1 MRDDAVNVIVFSK
14 DRPLQLH
21 GMLTS
26 VFRYWRSDV
35 RVGVLVREDDRTRS
49 AYAAVEAE
57 FSSGPVRFLYESDF
71 APALIRLLVEATTP
85 HVCFGCDDVV
95 YTAPVDM
102 AEIYHAFQAT
112 TDLLGYSLRLGKNTE
127 ADMFGRP
134 LPQPVFFPA
143 ATPRFDEYGGDV
155 VNDGLLWDARN
166 GAGDWGYPWEVLG
179 TVYPTDY
186 VRATVRALV
195 RDGQVQNPSTLEDA
209 GWRRWMEHAG
219 DRYVMRSYARSR
231 LVVPTVNLVQSVFGN
246 GIVGPAGMDPVFLL
260 DCWNRGLRLDV
271 DRYRGMT
278 PPSWRVGDFFLRRD
292 G

>member
-1 MRDDAVNVIVFSK
+1 
-14 DRPLQLH
+14 
-21 GMLTS
+21 MLTS
-26 VFRYWRSDV
+26 VFRHWRGDLDV
-35 RVGVLVREDDRTRS
+35 AVLAHGEALYDA
-49 AYAAVEAE
+49 AYEAVEAE
-57 FSSGPVRFLYESDF
+57 FADRVRFWQEVDF
-71 APALIRLLVEATTP
+71 ATDLLELIEDAP
-85 HVCFGCDDVV
+85 YVCFGCDDVV
-95 YTAPVDM
+95 YTLPVDM
-102 AEIYHAFQAT
+102 AEVDAAFRAHP
-112 TDLLGYSLRLGKNTE
+112 DLLGYSLRLGKNTE

-134 LPQPVFFPA
+134 LPQPVFFPTA
-143 ATPRFDEYGGDV
+143 APRFDEYGGDV